1 MALKRINEINA
12 SFSMASMTD
21 VIFLLLVFFMVTS
34 TYVFPTA
41 IDVNLPQGTEQ
52 SPEKPGSRVYIDTE
66 GTYFVSIDDAEPLPV
81 PLDSLPVVL
90 SQVQNPDSTGGIA
103 VYADSAVA
111 YGKVVEVLNLGA
123 ANNLK
128 MVLATRPGTTAPP
141 VQTPTPLQ

>member
-81 PLDSLPVVL
+81 PLDSLPIVL

-141 VQTPTPLQ
+141 VQTPTTLQ